1 MIKKLNGHSL
11 SAAAVFSAESF
22 GLSLEEK
29 GGSANITLAMGEAA
43 LNLGDWVQDL
53 DEPGAGIV
61 YRIKT
66 VDTQYDKETVSCSL
80 EHAFNLL
87 KDKIIPTE
95 VTPETIAGSG
105 ATSCTAKQAV
115 QHILGYQSDWALGD
129 FDFSVSNPYSFNG
142 ETLMAAFE
150 TVLGS
155 LDDPLLAF
163 DFSTYPF
170 KVHGREGD
178 SGGLCEMRLGRNVT
192 SLKYTIDRM
201 RMYTRYYP
209 VGKNNKRI
217 SGGGYVS
224 KNTDLYGVIEKS
236 ETDQSLETEAEL
248 IRRANERLKVHAEP
262 AVTGTVSGADLSQS
276 TGESL
281 DKLSIGKKC
290 RMPLPEYS
298 TTIQERITKLQ
309 WRDKIKDP
317 EGVTVTLA
325 NTIADVQSI
334 IRQET
339 EKNNRAGRSAAKENE
354 EFETLVGSVESG
366 LYTRITQT
374 ASEIRQ
380 EAHNEAEGLRSVI
393 SQTAESIRLTVESDV
408 GSLRSQIIQ
417 TAASIRLE
425 VANEAASL
433 RSSITQTAD
442 SIRLEVANEADSLRS
457 SITQTAESI
466 RTEVAN
472 EAASLR
478 SSITQTAESI
488 RLYVGSAE
496 AAAEIVAQINAS
508 TGESEIKLD
517 AQKVYIGNSKSTTV
531 ISGKCSLSD
540 VTANYISG
548 KIAELSVLD
557 VAAISATGNIT
568 TSNGVVMAP
577 YLYLGVTGNAKDMA
591 SAIQALNIS
600 LIGNTYTLQKKDF
613 NDNSWVDVGT
623 FSRATTLSG
632 VWSGRNFTVT
642 ATPQGDTKTGIVYD
656 GLVPTGSVSKSGK
669 NVSRDFIVYSDDG
682 EGNADVTIMTKTV
695 TISASSVFDDGYNA
709 GKPISGT
716 AGGRTSGVTG
726 LVHDFTITKGDGTTA
741 TLQID
746 CTSIYSTARS
756 GYTEG
761 TFTLTTVTLQGSSD
775 SVYVEVASGGTN
787 YYQADTAKT
796 YYNAGSSYSYYK
808 GNGGS
813 FTPQGTAA
821 GEITAVGTAYY
832 YVQHTSSETPSGTW
846 YTQTTTKPS
855 GGTYYKRFAAGTT
868 YSNLR
873 NPGSGTKYARGD
885 AVTGTDQGS
894 SVSVTPIKNSTKKM
908 LAATTRYKA
917 GTAVSNTYYT
927 KS

>member
-43 LNLGDWVQDL
+43 LSLGDWVQDL

-66 VDTQYDKETVSCSL
+66 LDTQFDKETVSCSL

-87 KDKIIPTE
+87 KDRIIPGE
-95 VTPETIAGSG
+95 VTPATIAGSG

-115 QHILGYQSDWALGD
+115 QYILGLQDDWALGD

-163 DFSTYPF
+163 DFSVYPF
-170 KVHGREGD
+170 KVHVREGD
-178 SGGLCEMRLGRNVT
+178 SGGLCEMRPGRNLT
-192 SLKYTIDRM
+192 SLKYTIDRT

-262 AVTGTVSGADLSQS
+262 AVTGTVSGADLSRS

-281 DKLSIGKKC
+281 DQLRIGKKC
-290 RMPLPEYS
+290 RMPLTEYN

-317 EGVTVTLA
+317 EGVTATLA

-339 EKNNRAGRSAAKENE
+339 EKNSRAGRSAAKENE
-354 EFETLVGSVESG
+354 DFETLVGSVESG

-417 TAASIRLE
+417 TAESIRLE
-425 VANEAASL
+425 VAS
-433 RSSITQTAD
+433 
-442 SIRLEVANEADSLRS
+442 
-457 SITQTAESI
+457 
-466 RTEVAN
+466 

-488 RLYVGSAE
+488 RLYVGSAD

-517 AQKVYIGNSKSTTV
+517 AQRVYIGSSKSTTV

-577 YLYLGVTGNAKDMA
+577 YLYLGVAGNAKDMA

-600 LIGNTYTLQKKDF
+600 LSGNTYTLQKKDF
-613 NDNSWVDVGT
+613 NDNNWVDVGT

-632 VWSGRNFTVT
+632 EWAGGVFSVNASPQSESILTSLTQGAESWSGKT
-642 ATPQGDTKTGIVYD
+642 AT
-656 GLVPTGSVSKSGK
+656 VPIYATINNGATPVATGK
-669 NVSRDFIVYSDDG
+669 NV
-682 EGNADVTIMTKTV
+682 TV
-695 TISASSVFDDGYNA
+695 TYSGVVISDINECYTTAPNGASYDGNTNTSSGYF
-709 GKPISGT
+709 ISGN
-716 AGGRTSGVTG
+716 GRGASCGIVVKCELKQGNTVR
-726 LVHDFTITKGDGTTA
+726 K
-741 TLQID
+741 TL
-746 CTSIYSTARS
+746 
-756 GYTEG
+756 
-761 TFTLTTVTLQGSSD
+761 
-775 SVYVEVASGGTN
+775 
-787 YYQADTAKT
+787 
-796 YYNAGSSYSYYK
+796 YNDL
-808 GNGGS
+808 
-813 FTPQGTAA
+813 
-821 GEITAVGTAYY
+821 ITAPNNLYKKGWDNAADKIDM
-832 YVQHTSSETPSGTW
+832 PSTISGS
-846 YTQTTTKPS
+846 TTK
-855 GGTYYKRFAAGTT
+855 
-868 YSNLR
+868 
-873 NPGSGTKYARGD
+873 
-885 AVTGTDQGS
+885 S
-894 SVSVTPIKNSTKKM
+894 SVSVTIP
-908 LAATTRYKA
+908 TTS
-917 GTAVSNTYYT
+917 GTTTWTLKLSKDSGGAYLTINGNLKLRVS
-927 KS
+927 